1 MASFS
6 KVAFAT
12 EMIINIFDPS
22 PSIVTTGPARSSHS
36 STANLN
42 FIVCQTVRLGCRP
55 AIYHV
60 KITLPSPIVF
70 MSSCLHCLHCLHVF
84 MSSCLNCL
92 HCLHCLR
99 FLHCLRSLFWKHLGL
114 SVAKEKREEK
124 RRVFKM
130 MSIKC
135 LIVFNKNLN

>member
-1 MASFS
+1 MTMSCFYKA
-6 KVAFAT
+6 AFAT
-12 EMIINIFDPS
+12 KMIINISDPS

-70 MSSCLHCLHCLHVF
+70 MSSLSSL
-84 MSSCLNCL
+84 SSCLSSCP

-99 FLHCLRSLFWKHLGL
+99 FLHCLHFLFWKHLGL
-114 SVAKEKREEK
+114 SVAKEKREEE
-124 RRVFKM
+124 RRVFRM
-130 MSIKC
+130 IFIKC
-135 LIVFNKNLN
+135 VIPINITLN